1 MHVRSCLAWIAA
13 LVLVP
18 SLLRA
23 GEARDKEVKNL
34 KDLKDVKAKI
44 SEIAQ
49 QEMVFL
55 LVDKSKLKADLMTWP
70 ENDQVAERLFSFRI
84 AIGKEEGDKQKSG
97 DNRTPEGIYFAKKIL
112 AHGLPAKYGPFAI
125 PIDFPNPLDRF
136 LGKTGHGIWLHGV
149 EQDTRIDAAKITEGC
164 VAFYNADIEAL
175 TQWLMP
181 EQSVIVIARDAK
193 EVNRSSDISQ
203 VRKLTQGWIDAWA
216 KRDLSRYIGY
226 YTQDFKHLNRNLKG
240 FHAYKRR
247 VFSKYR
253 AMSVKMSQIRVF
265 THDRYAVVVMNQDF
279 NGDNRYKTFGRKT
292 LYWQRSDEGEWK
304 LFHEDFS
311 ERPIQLTPLSREKI
325 AQIIKMSPSTKI
337 FQDLRSE
344 SRL

>member
-1 MHVRSCLAWIAA
+1 MAQP
-13 LVLVP
+13 LV
-18 SLLRA
+18 A
-23 GEARDKEVKNL
+23 NEAKEVRDL
-34 KDLKDVKAKI
+34 KDLKDIKAKI

-55 LVDKSKLKADLMTWP
+55 LVDKAKLKADLMTWP
-70 ENDQVAERLFSFRI
+70 ENDQVAERLMSFRI
-84 AIGKEEGDKQKSG
+84 AIGKEEGDKQKAG
-97 DNRTPEGIYFAKKIL
+97 DNRTPEGIYFAKKII
-112 AHGLPAKYGPFAI
+112 AQGLPAKYGPFAI

-175 TQWLMP
+175 TQWVMP
-181 EQSVIVIARDAK
+181 DQSVIVIARDAK
-193 EVNRSSDISQ
+193 EVNRRQDITQ
-203 VRKLTQGWIDAWA
+203 VKKLTLAWIDAWA
-216 KRDLSRYIGY
+216 KRDLSRYIGF
-226 YTQDFKHLNRNLKG
+226 YTDDFKHLNRSLKG

-247 VFSKYR
+247 VFNMYKN
-253 AMSVKMSQIRVF
+253 MSVKMSQIRVF

-279 NGDNRYKTFGRKT
+279 NGDNRYKNFGRKV

-304 LFHEDFS
+304 LFHEDFN
-311 ERPIQLTPLSREKI
+311 EHPIQLTSLSREKI
-325 AQIIKMSPSTKI
+325 ANIIRLSPSTKI
-337 FQDLRSE
+337 LQDQRVE